1 VSARRSLGCGT
12 LRMSTGVTAAAPWA
26 PTFIRTPPPS
36 ALPCLGFGCSCG
48 WHGGEAKPWC
58 GVVWCDGGGRISSPG
73 LAVVSAILGSEEP
86 REAAAALRAVV
97 DAGHLDMSEYGAA
110 PTGPEP
116 TRYGDWERKGR
127 CSDF

>member
-1 VSARRSLGCGT
+1 MPG
-12 LRMSTGVTAAAPWA
+12 
-26 PTFIRTPPPS
+26 F
-36 ALPCLGFGCSCG
+36 CLGFGCSCG